1 MTLTND
7 TTTMS
12 LRLLIVDDSRMSR
25 LILQGLVQQARPDWT
40 IVHASSGE
48 EALQLARE
56 NPVDLV
62 SMDFNMHGMN
72 GLDAA
77 LALRQLLPRV
87 PIAILTANVQNAVQ
101 ERIEEAGMVFIA
113 KPITA
118 QAAQQLIALAGA

>member
-1 MTLTND
+1 M
-7 TTTMS
+7 
-12 LRLLIVDDSRMSR
+12 IVDDSRMSR
-25 LILQGLVQQARPDWT
+25 LILQGMILQTHPQWT